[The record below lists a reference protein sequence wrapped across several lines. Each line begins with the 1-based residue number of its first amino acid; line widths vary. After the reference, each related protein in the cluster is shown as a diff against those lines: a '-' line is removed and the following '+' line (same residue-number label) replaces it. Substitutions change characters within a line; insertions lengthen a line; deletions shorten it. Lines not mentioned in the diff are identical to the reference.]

1 LRLLRNRFGDSEQIE
16 RFRVLLRNQR
26 RQRSES
32 QQHLYQDVCRLLSL
46 SYPGETG
53 VLAQI
58 VARDAF
64 LDSLN
69 DPDLRIKVL
78 ERDAVSIEQAYSIVA
93 RLEAFSE
100 RADANQEDITRK
112 RVRAVNAAAGSTAT
126 IQRWRPSWVSWSKA
140 CANCRGQCSR

>member
-1 LRLLRNRFGDSEQIE
+1 
-16 RFRVLLRNQR
+16 
-26 RQRSES
+26 
-32 QQHLYQDVCRLLSL
+32 L

-100 RADANQEDITRK
+100 RADANQEDTTRK
-112 RVRAVNAAAGSTAT
+112 RVRAVNAAAASTAT
-126 IQRWRPSWVSWSKA
+126 DSALEAKLDQLEQGMRQLQGAMQSLIQQQQLVSTAQWMAGSPMTQNTRVSTPRV
-140 CANCRGQCSR
+140 NCSADTRSAAS